1 MRQNYEYL
9 ARIFCRRIRRH
20 WLWNYPWALEFVCAL
35 VRRREK
41 IHCLVAQV
49 SQKLSVIV
57 WLVPNYGG
65 LRGMRKRGWYW
76 EDVHVIRQHTQHC
89 QHTTFTTS
97 LNTQQ
102 TICTLYNV
110 QCPMQAHMIWQLT
123 HLVMSML
130 YKYLSIRLRCSVW
143 HPKTL
148 LFLLHTSVAWKWAGF
163 VYYLALRAP
172 WYMRQK
178 EKFALEPLITCIVC
192 RERMCMFVQADSFIW
207 STYNIHMHP
216 PSAMY
221 FQPPWYPYHF
231 RQEQKF
237 KESNKC
243 SKSAIPRKA

>member
-9 ARIFCRRIRRH
+9 ARLFCQGIRH
-20 WLWNYPWALEFVCAL
+20 QWLWNYRRAYLKPVWQSWENALFGWVGF
-35 VRRREK
+35 
-41 IHCLVAQV
+41 
-49 SQKLSVIV
+49 SKLSVIV
-57 WLVPNYGG
+57 WLVLNYGG
-65 LRGMRKRGWYW
+65 LRGFRKRGM
-76 EDVHVIRQHTQHC
+76 ILRGCACNKTTHTALPTHNKHNTLK
-89 QHTTFTTS
+89 HTTH
-97 LNTQQ
+97 NRPYAQ
-102 TICTLYNV
+102 CT
-110 QCPMQAHMIWQLT
+110 MQAHMIWQLT
-123 HLVMSML
+123 HLVMNMF
-130 YKYLSIRLRCSVW
+130 YKYLSKLRCSEW
-143 HPKTL
+143 QPKTHS
-148 LFLLHTSVAWKWAGF
+148 FLLHTTVAWKWAGF

-178 EKFALEPLITCIVC
+178 ENFALEPLLTCIVC

-237 KESNKC
+237 KESNKW